1 MTRGNKNKMDSFL
14 ALASFQASSAHPAL
28 FHSSS
33 FFLSLSISFA
43 KPFKLRTLRVSRRG
57 QIGDGRTEGSG
68 VRERERQTERE
79 RAQELEVNAF
89 LNGILKGMNHRCN
102 MRFFVAK

>member
-43 KPFKLRTLRVSRRG
+43 KPFKL
-57 QIGDGRTEGSG
+57 
-68 VRERERQTERE
+68 
-79 RAQELEVNAF
+79 
-89 LNGILKGMNHRCN
+89 
-102 MRFFVAK
+102 

>member
-14 ALASFQASSAHPAL
+14 ALASFQASAAAHPAL

-43 KPFKLRTLRVSRRG
+43 KPFKL
-57 QIGDGRTEGSG
+57 
-68 VRERERQTERE
+68 
-79 RAQELEVNAF
+79 
-89 LNGILKGMNHRCN
+89 
-102 MRFFVAK
+102 